1 MVLWQNWRE
10 GSFQV
15 ESTGAKPTLINVYGD
30 DALEI
35 DNTKV
40 SRVLDKVTGS
50 RFPVRGRRHCSILIY
65 MHPRR
70 LRAAADRVP
79 KLTDDAQYNSL

>member
-1 MVLWQNWRE
+1 MVFWQNWRG

-15 ESTGAKPTLINVYGD
+15 ESTGAKPAFINVSSD

-35 DNTKV
+35 DNTTV

-50 RFPVRGRRHCSILIY
+50 MFPVRGR
-65 MHPRR
+65 
-70 LRAAADRVP
+70 
-79 KLTDDAQYNSL
+79 